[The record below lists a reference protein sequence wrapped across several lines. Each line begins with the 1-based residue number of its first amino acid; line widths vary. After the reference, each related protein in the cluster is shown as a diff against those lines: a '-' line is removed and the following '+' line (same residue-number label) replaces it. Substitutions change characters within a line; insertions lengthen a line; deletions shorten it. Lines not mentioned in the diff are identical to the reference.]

1 MEDAINRAKAYI
13 AAGADGIMIHSKEK
27 DGKEIVEFCQQFRT
41 FEPALPLVVVPS
53 TYGHLTETELAELG
67 VNIVIYG
74 NHLIRSAYPSMVKT
88 AETILKTSRCQEASE
103 EFCMPIKEIL
113 TLIPEDY

>member
-1 MEDAINRAKAYI
+1 
-13 AAGADGIMIHSKEK
+13 MIHSKKE
-27 DGKEIVEFCQQFRT
+27 DGNEIIEFCNKYKT
-41 FEPALPLVVVPS
+41 FEQKAPLVVVPS
-53 TYGHLTETELAELG
+53 TFSHLTESDFHKLG

-88 AETILKTSRCQEASE
+88 AELILKNESCKEASE
-103 EFCMPIKEIL
+103 KFCMPIKEIL